1 MGLFDGLLG
10 LLSHDVGIDLG
21 TANTLV
27 TVRNRGIVISEPSVV
42 AMDTRTKRVLAIGA
56 EAKRMV
62 GRTPA
67 SIIAMRPL
75 RDGVISD
82 FDVTEQMLRYF
93 IKSVH
98 DRYARLPRPRVLVG
112 IPSGV
117 TEVEK
122 RAVRDATI
130 NAGARWARLIEE
142 PMAAAIGAGL
152 PVSEPSGS
160 LIVDIGGGTTEVAV
174 VSLGGI
180 VVSRSVRI
188 GGDEM
193 DSDIVSFARREYNL
207 LMGERTAEEIKIAV
221 GSAYPDEK
229 ADERTVTFRGR
240 DLLTGLPR
248 SVEVGGDQIREALEP
263 SIAQIVDAIKET
275 IEETPPE
282 LVADVMDQGIVL
294 AGGGAL
300 LAGLDRRV
308 AEATQMPV
316 HIADDPLTCVVR
328 GTRPGPRGP
337 RHARARPRQRPVHP
351 RTALAMYG
359 PSSPHRRSRAGLWFA
374 AFTIASLLM
383 LLASSTE
390 PAQTLQ
396 RVTTRALDPVRQTL
410 SGIGSGV
417 AGLFG
422 TIGEIDR
429 LRGENA
435 ELRVALAGAEQR
447 IAELAEAARENGEL
461 RQLLG
466 ITEALDMELL
476 PVRITSRDPSN
487 FTWEAGVDAGTDDGV
502 RVGMPVVANANGAGA
517 LAGTVVS
524 VTEDTARIRFIVDTR
539 SAVIALDQASRALG
553 EVRGQAGGQ
562 LVMSNVPVTETVEV
576 GDTIVSAGITF
587 GREAS
592 RYPGGLLI
600 GTVQAVEE
608 DDNALT
614 QTAFVRPAFDVAGAE
629 RLLIVLDFSQG

>member
-67 SIIAMRPL
+67 SIVAIRPL

-82 FDVTEQMLRYF
+82 FDVTEQMIRYF
-93 IKSVH
+93 INKVH
-98 DRYARLPRPRVLVG
+98 DRYARIPRPRVLVG

-193 DSDIVSFARREYNL
+193 DTDIVSFARREYNL

-221 GSAYPDEK
+221 GSAYPSEK

-282 LVADVMDQGIVL
+282 LVADIMDQGIVL

-300 LAGLDRRV
+300 LMGLDRRV

-328 GTRPGPRGP
+328 GTG
-337 RHARARPRQRPVHP
+337 
-351 RTALAMYG
+351 
-359 PSSPHRRSRAGLWFA
+359 
-374 AFTIASLLM
+374 
-383 LLASSTE
+383 
-390 PAQTLQ
+390 
-396 RVTTRALDPVRQTL
+396 RVLEELDQLERVLVSEQFTRAPR
-410 SGIGSGV
+410 
-417 AGLFG
+417 
-422 TIGEIDR
+422 
-429 LRGENA
+429 
-435 ELRVALAGAEQR
+435 
-447 IAELAEAARENGEL
+447 
-461 RQLLG
+461 
-466 ITEALDMELL
+466 
-476 PVRITSRDPSN
+476 
-487 FTWEAGVDAGTDDGV
+487 
-502 RVGMPVVANANGAGA
+502 
-517 LAGTVVS
+517 
-524 VTEDTARIRFIVDTR
+524 
-539 SAVIALDQASRALG
+539 
-553 EVRGQAGGQ
+553 
-562 LVMSNVPVTETVEV
+562 
-576 GDTIVSAGITF
+576 
-587 GREAS
+587 
-592 RYPGGLLI
+592 
-600 GTVQAVEE
+600 
-608 DDNALT
+608 
-614 QTAFVRPAFDVAGAE
+614 
-629 RLLIVLDFSQG
+629 

>member
-1 MGLFDGLLG
+1 MPEPAIRSNARGTLGFFDGLLG

-42 AMDTRTKRVLAIGA
+42 AMDTRTKHVLAIGA

-93 IKSVH
+93 IKKVH
-98 DRYARLPRPRVLVG
+98 DRYAQISRPRVLVG

-180 VVSRSVRI
+180 VVSRSIRI

-221 GSAYPDEK
+221 GSAYPDDK

-328 GTRPGPRGP
+328 GTGR
-337 RHARARPRQRPVHP
+337 V
-351 RTALAMYG
+351 LED
-359 PSSPHRRSRAGLWFA
+359 LD
-374 AFTIASLLM
+374 
-383 LLASSTE
+383 
-390 PAQTLQ
+390 TLE
-396 RVTTRALDPVRQTL
+396 RVLVSEQFTRAPR
-410 SGIGSGV
+410 
-417 AGLFG
+417 
-422 TIGEIDR
+422 
-429 LRGENA
+429 
-435 ELRVALAGAEQR
+435 
-447 IAELAEAARENGEL
+447 
-461 RQLLG
+461 
-466 ITEALDMELL
+466 
-476 PVRITSRDPSN
+476 
-487 FTWEAGVDAGTDDGV
+487 
-502 RVGMPVVANANGAGA
+502 
-517 LAGTVVS
+517 
-524 VTEDTARIRFIVDTR
+524 
-539 SAVIALDQASRALG
+539 
-553 EVRGQAGGQ
+553 
-562 LVMSNVPVTETVEV
+562 
-576 GDTIVSAGITF
+576 
-587 GREAS
+587 
-592 RYPGGLLI
+592 
-600 GTVQAVEE
+600 
-608 DDNALT
+608 
-614 QTAFVRPAFDVAGAE
+614 
-629 RLLIVLDFSQG
+629 